1 MRRCNR
7 RDFAMAAGLGAMFA
21 PFVKLITPS
30 QAQTELG
37 PAKYLF
43 IFFTNGTEPAVW
55 SPRGSSISS
64 ITHSVMTE
72 PLAPLNDNLVLVE
85 RLDSRGT
92 AGSHGAPGGLTG
104 AQFSGHPLISVEQY
118 ISDQLRASGVTT
130 QIPNLILGGV
140 SSEAQSTFYRDNR
153 VLTPIFSPSAAYAAI
168 FSGGVP
174 SIPDT
179 SGSSGGSGESA
190 AQAHLRRRKSMLDA
204 LNGEIAQLSQTLGAE
219 ERAKLEAH
227 TQSLRQMEERLA
239 QQEEA
244 LNNPDPMPVQCSIPS
259 DPGVGSEAL
268 LSSVLH
274 MDLAINAFACD
285 LTRVAAVQ
293 FGHHQNTQ
301 VNLPEVGAPGDWHNG
316 FMHSDNPR
324 TRLVNLERWL
334 SAQFVA
340 AANKLKATPAP
351 DGNGSLFDQT
361 LMVWARDMGDGVL
374 HDGTDMRFVLS
385 GGAGGYL
392 RSGPSYIDGG
402 GQAHSKVLFN
412 LLEAMGISDPSGL
425 GDSNT
430 DRVPLSELR
439 A

>member
-1 MRRCNR
+1 MRSCSR
-7 RDFAMAAGLGAMFA
+7 RDFAMAAGLGAVFA
-21 PFVKLITPS
+21 PFVRLITPT

-43 IFFTNGTEPAVW
+43 VFFTSGTEPGVW
-55 SPRGSSISS
+55 SPRGSSTSS
-64 ITHSVMTE
+64 INHSVMTE

-104 AQFSGHPLISVEQY
+104 ANFSGTPLISLEQY
-118 ISDQLRASGVTT
+118 ASDQLRALGVNT

-153 VLTPIFSPSAAYAAI
+153 ALTPIFSPTAAYAAI
-168 FSGGVP
+168 FGGGVP
-174 SIPDT
+174 DVPD
-179 SGSSGGSGESA
+179 SSGGSGESA
-190 AQAHLRRRKSMLDA
+190 AAARLRRRRSMLDA
-204 LNGEIAQLSQTLGAE
+204 LNGEIAQLSQSLGAQ

-244 LNNPDPMPVQCSIPS
+244 LNNPDPVAVQCTVPG

-268 LSSVLH
+268 LNSVLH

-285 LTRVAAVQ
+285 LTRIAVVQ

-301 VNLPEVGAPGDWHNG
+301 VNLPEVGSPGDWHNG

-334 SAQFVA
+334 AGQFVA
-340 AANKLKATPAP
+340 AADKLKQTPAP
-351 DGNGSLFDQT
+351 DGNGTLFDQT
-361 LMVWARDMGDGVL
+361 LMLWARDMGDGIL

-385 GGAGGYL
+385 GRAGGYL
-392 RSGPSYIDGG
+392 RPGPSYIDGS

-412 LLEAMGISDPSGL
+412 ALEALGISNTSGL
-425 GDSNT
+425 GDTNT
-430 DRVPLSELR
+430 DRTPMSELR